1 MDIGGGGDCIGDEAV
16 PAIDGA
22 MTGIK
27 APLRLAVA
35 HPVSAVHAGA
45 RDPGFRPGRLP
56 LFRCQRCLAT
66 QIPVG
71 ADRSVQVVPAVG
83 LRDTIDPI
91 SGCSSGSAAF
101 WPDTGPHHDADRT

>member
-1 MDIGGGGDCIGDEAV
+1 V

-35 HPVSAVHAGA
+35 HPVSAVQVGV
-45 RDPGFRPGRLP
+45 RDPGLRLGKLP

-71 ADRSVQVVPAVG
+71 ADRSVQVFPAVG
-83 LRDTIDPI
+83 LRDMNGPI

-101 WPDTGPHHDADRT
+101 LARHRTTS